1 MVTIRHERPSD
12 VAAREALLDQSFGS
26 ARFAKTSERLREGRL
41 PAEGLSFVAT
51 ARGRLAGT
59 VRLWHV
65 STGPGRPA
73 LLLGP
78 LAVDPDRRGRGIGA
92 ALMARAIAEARRRGH
107 RLILLVGDEAYYAR
121 FGFSVAAAA
130 ALTLPGPYERHR
142 LLALPL
148 HGDAGELDQAAGLV
162 RPTGPRAPPARR
174 GLGTPSSRKCRTGI
188 PQKRVGARVTIS

>member
-1 MVTIRHERPSD
+1 MVAIRHERLSD
-12 VAAREALLDQSFGS
+12 IAAREALLDLSFGD
-26 ARFAKTSERLREGRL
+26 ARFAKASERLREGRL
-41 PAEGLSFVAT
+41 PAEGLSFAAT
-51 ARGRLAGT
+51 DRVRLVGT

-65 STGPGRPA
+65 SAGPGRPA

-92 ALMARAIAEARRRGH
+92 ALMARAVAEARRRGH
-107 RLILLVGDEAYYAR
+107 RLILLVGDEPYYAR
-121 FGFSVAAAA
+121 FGFSAAAAA

-162 RPTGPRAPPARR
+162 RPTGPRAPRPAGAWGPRPHANAGPGYRR
-174 GLGTPSSRKCRTGI
+174 SASALG
-188 PQKRVGARVTIS
+188 